1 MFDQVYNY
9 DNKFYITGQE
19 VLGIDSLDLSYSHS
33 QKTVKALGF
42 GVGQTVVIGPTQ
54 QKLSLSR
61 HLIYQDPLLNY
72 TGEAINGSINYN
84 GSSYGFKVGL
94 IDDYSV
100 NCAVGAVPRI
110 STNISIF
117 DQLAET
123 VNNASGSVPTPSI
136 YIPNQ
141 GSISVTCGNSATNRV
156 VGFDLAMKFSNT
168 PVYVVDLKNAPQVTT
183 NPIVEYTANVQI
195 DVDDAFLQNSFDF
208 FNELEEKS
216 ISFTIKGRNGTT
228 LQSWSIPRA
237 SLVGESLSSSAD
249 GGVKLT
255 LNYVGHT

>member
-1 MFDQVYNY
+1 MFDQVYSY
-9 DNKFYITGQE
+9 ENKFYITGQE
-19 VLGIDSLDLSYSHS
+19 VLGVDSLDLSYSHS
-33 QKTVKALGF
+33 QKTVKAVGF
-42 GVGQTVVIGPTQ
+42 GVGQTTVAGPTQ
-54 QKLSLSR
+54 QKVSLSR

-72 TGEAINGSINYN
+72 TGIAINGSLNYN

-94 IDDYSV
+94 IEDYSV

-117 DQLAET
+117 DQMVQAS
-123 VNNASGSVPTPSI
+123 NDASGAVAPPNI
-136 YIPNQ
+136 FIPNQ
-141 GSISVTCGNSATNRV
+141 GSISVVCGNSATNRV
-156 VGFDLAMKFSNT
+156 VGFDLAMKFTHT
-168 PVYVVDLKNAPQVTT
+168 PVYVVNFKNAPQIAT
-183 NPIVEYTANVQI
+183 NPIVDYTANVQI

-208 FNELEEKS
+208 FNELEEKT
-216 ISFTIKGRNGTT
+216 ITFIIKGRNGTT
-228 LQSWSIPRA
+228 LQSWNIPKA